1 MDFGVDFGSTIGHG
15 TYLFAI
21 QFLEIGNQLF
31 QKYYFTNICATYQIT
46 ILLRCCRPMQF
57 IQIYCLV
64 IPRNQF
70 TIPPNNRIAVLR
82 WFAIWALASMDKSN
96 FSKNLCTKK
105 ISAPKSIC
113 TKKSLHQKSLHQKI
127 SSPKTISAPK
137 KSRHQIYCTP
147 IWTGSPWHVEAS
159 ISKLKKRHFFHS
171 VN

>member
-1 MDFGVDFGSTIGHG
+1 MQ
-15 TYLFAI
+15 A
-21 QFLEIGNQLF
+21 EIASRNCK
-31 QKYYFTNICATYQIT
+31 QKLQAKIASKNCKQK
-46 ILLRCCRPMQF
+46 LHCCCRPLQF

-159 ISKLKKRHFFHS
+159 ISKLKKRHLFSFSKLNSIHLFTQ
-171 VN
+171 

>member
-1 MDFGVDFGSTIGHG
+1 MFSKIFVTSNTV
-15 TYLFAI
+15 
-21 QFLEIGNQLF
+21 LEHSFSL
-31 QKYYFTNICATYQIT
+31 TNTCATYQIT
-46 ILLRCCRPMQF
+46 ALLCCCRPLQF

-159 ISKLKKRHFFHS
+159 ISKLKKRHFFIQ
-171 VN
+171 